1 MSAKL
6 NVDIVAQLKDFNKAM
21 SELKSEVDGI
31 SKSVVKSNNES
42 IASTK
47 KMSSTF
53 SEVGKTLASVFAVDQ
68 LISFGKAVLDTTVEF
83 QKMEA
88 VLTTALGS
96 NSAAK
101 AAMDQ
106 IVNFASSTPFQVNE
120 LTDSFVKLANRGFVP
135 TMEQMRQMGDLAS
148 SVGKSFDQLTEA
160 ILDAQTGEFER
171 LKEFGIKAS
180 QQGDI
185 VQFTFKGI
193 TTEVA
198 KSDKAIQEYLLSLGN
213 LEGVAG
219 SMEAISKTTG
229 GAISNLEDNITQL
242 FKNIGDSS
250 SGFINWFVKDLNNV
264 ISSLRNM
271 GEIFEL
277 MNPFKTIAES
287 SDEARTYL
295 LRVNDSTNDLTRTV
309 KDAASE
315 FDNLSI
321 STLISGESQTKFL
334 NEMIRLGHTV
344 EDSKALFQTYVK
356 LRKEQ
361 AASEQL
367 LASATATTTQETK
380 TNTKEAEKQAAA
392 REKAHKQRLEQLK
405 KEEEQVQKLS
415 RSYEI
420 GFQDITY
427 ATKEFNKKIEDVA
440 SSINKVQEKGPL
452 LNQIGNVD
460 DAYAAF
466 TTKGTVTGAPL
477 DTPDLS
483 QGITYTP
490 EMDEADKLHI
500 ENAMLLNQQFKEQRD
515 LGLEMSG
522 IFGPLLAQSFT
533 EMFETGQFGFASLLD
548 GLKKMAIQLAATAAA
563 AFALNLLLGGVGL
576 SGFGA
581 GSGGFKNIFKGLG
594 GGGQLG
600 GLIPMANGGIVS
612 GPTAALV
619 GEYSGARTNPEVIAP
634 LNKLQN
640 MMGGNVTFTI
650 SGDSLVGT
658 LNRANKTRARKF

>member
-21 SELKSEVDGI
+21 SELKTEVDGI
-31 SKSVVKSNNES
+31 SKSVTKSNDES

-47 KMSSTF
+47 KMSGAF
-53 SEVGKTLASVFAVDQ
+53 SDVGKTLAGVFAVDQ
-68 LISFGKAVLDTTVEF
+68 LISFGKQILATTVEF

-135 TMEQMRQMGDLAS
+135 TMEQMRQMGDVAS

-180 QQGDI
+180 AQGDV

-198 KSDKAIQEYLLSLGN
+198 KSDKAIQEYILSLGN
-213 LEGVAG
+213 LEGVSG

-271 GEIFEL
+271 GEIMEL
-277 MNPFKTIAES
+277 LNPFKTLAES
-287 SDEARTYL
+287 SDDAREYL
-295 LRVNDSTNDLTRTV
+295 LRVNDSTDDTIRTV
-309 KDAASE
+309 KDVASE
-315 FDNLSI
+315 FDNLSL
-321 STLISGESQTKFL
+321 STLEAGTSQTKFL
-334 NEMIRLGHTV
+334 HEMIKLGHTV
-344 EDSKALFQTYVK
+344 KDSKALFETYK
-356 LRKEQ
+356 KQRKEQ
-361 AASEQL
+361 GASEEL
-367 LASATATTTQETK
+367 LASATANSTAQTK
-380 TNTKEAEKQAAA
+380 SNTAEVEKQAAA
-392 REKAHKQRLEQLK
+392 RQKAHEQRVKQLRKEAEEFLKTQNATLGKVGERNAFSGQQTDVTKQMSPERLQMVQSASASILAMNKQIAATMPSIIIPEDAVLRLQAYNAAQTQLANDTALVAK
-405 KEEEQVQKLS
+405 NMGAALFVGDMFGQVLS
-415 RSYEI
+415 GLAETGKVS
-420 GFQDITY
+420 FQGI
-427 ATKEFNKKIEDVA
+427 F
-440 SSINKVQEKGPL
+440 
-452 LNQIGNVD
+452 
-460 DAYAAF
+460 DALKQMVIRFAAAIAAAF
-466 TTKGTVTGAPL
+466 TLNILTG
-477 DTPDLS
+477 
-483 QGITYTP
+483 
-490 EMDEADKLHI
+490 
-500 ENAMLLNQQFKEQRD
+500 
-515 LGLEMSG
+515 GLVMQ
-522 IFGPLLAQSFT
+522 A
-533 EMFETGQFGFASLLD
+533 
-548 GLKKMAIQLAATAAA
+548 
-563 AFALNLLLGGVGL
+563 GG
-576 SGFGA
+576 
-581 GSGGFKNIFKGLG
+581 GGKGLG
-594 GGGQLG
+594 ALIKGGKSFGIG
-600 GLIPMANGGIVS
+600 GLTPFANGGIVS
-612 GPTAALV
+612 GPTSALV
-619 GEYSGARTNPEVIAP
+619 GEYTGARTNPEVIAP
-634 LNKLQN
+634 LSKLQN

-650 SGDSLVGT
+650 SGDNLVGT

>member
-31 SKSVVKSNNES
+31 SKSVTKSNDES

-47 KMSSTF
+47 KMSGAF

-68 LISFGKAVLDTTVEF
+68 LISFGKSILATTVEF

-88 VLTTALGS
+88 VLTTSLGS

-135 TMEQMRQMGDLAS
+135 TMEQMRQMGDVAS

-180 QQGDI
+180 AQGDV

-198 KSDKAIQEYLLSLGN
+198 KSDKAIQEYILSLGN
-213 LEGVAG
+213 LDGVAG
-219 SMEAISKTTG
+219 SMEAIAATTG

-271 GEIFEL
+271 GEIIEL
-277 MNPFKTIAES
+277 MNPFKTLAES
-287 SDEARTYL
+287 SDDAREYI
-295 LRVNDSTNDLTRTV
+295 LRVNDSTDDTVRTV
-309 KDAASE
+309 KDVASE
-315 FDNLSI
+315 FDNLSL
-321 STLISGESQTKFL
+321 STLEAGTSQTKFL
-334 NEMIRLGHTV
+334 NEMIRLGHSV

-361 AASEQL
+361 GASEEL
-367 LASATATTTQETK
+367 LASATANTTTK
-380 TNTKEAEKQAAA
+380 TKENTEETRKQAEA
-392 REKAHKQRLEQLK
+392 RQKAHEQRIKQIRKESEEFQQHVRDTYKLVVRDPFGGQGPDPNRNADAERQQIMANASTKILSMNKQIAETMPGIIIPEDAVLRLQAYNAAQTQLAT
-405 KEEEQVQKLS
+405 ETALVAQNMSAALFVGDMFGQVLS
-415 RSYEI
+415 GLAET
-420 GFQDITY
+420 G
-427 ATKEFNKKIEDVA
+427 
-440 SSINKVQEKGPL
+440 KVS
-452 LNQIGNVD
+452 
-460 DAYAAF
+460 F
-466 TTKGTVTGAPL
+466 
-477 DTPDLS
+477 
-483 QGITYTP
+483 QGIFDALKQ
-490 EMDEADKLHI
+490 MVIKLAAAI
-500 ENAMLLNQQFKEQRD
+500 ASALVLNV
-515 LGLEMSG
+515 LTGG
-522 IFGPLLAQSFT
+522 LLASK
-533 EMFETGQFGFASLLD
+533 
-548 GLKKMAIQLAATAAA
+548 GLGAGAK
-563 AFALNLLLGGVGL
+563 

-581 GSGGFKNIFKGLG
+581 ILKGGSMMGI
-594 GGGQLG
+594 G
-600 GLIPMANGGIVS
+600 GLTPFANGGIVS
-612 GPTAALV
+612 GPTSALV
-619 GEYSGARTNPEVIAP
+619 GEYTGARTNPEVIAP
-634 LNKLQN
+634 LSKLQN

>member
-21 SELKSEVDGI
+21 SELKTEVDGI
-31 SKSVVKSNNES
+31 SKSVTKSNDES

-47 KMSSTF
+47 KMSGAF
-53 SEVGKTLASVFAVDQ
+53 SDVGKTLASVFAVDQ
-68 LISFGKAVLDTTVEF
+68 LISFGKSILATTVEF

-88 VLTTALGS
+88 VLSTSLGS

-106 IVNFASSTPFQVNE
+106 IVNFASTTPFQVNE

-135 TMEQMRQMGDLAS
+135 TMAQMRQMGDVAS

-171 LKEFGIKAS
+171 LKQFGIKAS
-180 QQGDI
+180 AQGDV

-219 SMEAISKTTG
+219 SMEAIAATTG

-271 GEIFEL
+271 GEIMEL
-277 MNPFKTIAES
+277 LNPFKTLAES

-295 LRVNDSTNDLTRTV
+295 LKVNDSTDDTV
-309 KDAASE
+309 KTIKDVATQ
-315 FDNLSI
+315 FDSLSL
-321 STLISGESQTKFL
+321 STLEAGTSQTKFL
-334 NEMIRLGHTV
+334 NEMIRLGHSV

-361 AASEQL
+361 SASEEL
-367 LASATATTTQETK
+367 LASATAKTTAQTK
-380 TNTKEAEKQAAA
+380 TNTAETEKQAAA
-392 REKAHKQRLEQLK
+392 RQKAHEQRVKQLRKEAEEFLKTQNATLGKVGDRNAFSGQQTDVTKQMSPERLQMVESASASILAMNKQIALTMPGIIIPEDAVARLEAYNLGQTQLAN
-405 KEEEQVQKLS
+405 ETAL
-415 RSYEI
+415 
-420 GFQDITY
+420 
-427 ATKEFNKKIEDVA
+427 VA
-440 SSINKVQEKGPL
+440 QNMGAALMVGDLFGQTLGQLAETGKVS
-452 LNQIGNVD
+452 
-460 DAYAAF
+460 F
-466 TTKGTVTGAPL
+466 
-477 DTPDLS
+477 
-483 QGITYTP
+483 QGIF
-490 EMDEADKLHI
+490 DA
-500 ENAMLLNQQFKEQRD
+500 
-515 LGLEMSG
+515 
-522 IFGPLLAQSFT
+522 
-533 EMFETGQFGFASLLD
+533 
-548 GLKKMAIQLAATAAA
+548 LKQMVLRFAAA
-563 AFALNLLLGGVGL
+563 IAAAVTLNILTGGAVMSAGKAAGAK

-581 GSGGFKNIFKGLG
+581 LLKGGKSLG
-594 GGGQLG
+594 IG
-600 GLIPMANGGIVS
+600 GLTPFANGGIVS
-612 GPTAALV
+612 GPTSALV
-619 GEYSGARTNPEVIAP
+619 GEYTGARTNPEVIAP
-634 LNKLQN
+634 LSKLQN

-650 SGDSLVGT
+650 SGDNLVGT

>member
-31 SKSVVKSNNES
+31 SKSVTKSNDES

-47 KMSSTF
+47 KMSGAF
-53 SEVGKTLASVFAVDQ
+53 SDVGKTLASVFAVDQ
-68 LISFGKAVLDTTVEF
+68 LISFGKAILDTTVQF

-96 NSAAK
+96 NSAAQ

-106 IVNFASSTPFQVNE
+106 IVDFASTTPFQVDE

-171 LKEFGIKAS
+171 LKEFGVKAS
-180 QQGDI
+180 AQGDV

-198 KSDKAIQEYLLSLGN
+198 KSDKAIQEYILSLGE
-213 LEGVAG
+213 LEGVSG
-219 SMEAISKTTG
+219 SMEAIAATTG

-264 ISSLRNM
+264 ISSLRNV
-271 GEIFEL
+271 GEIIEL

-309 KDAASE
+309 KDAAAE
-315 FDNLSI
+315 FDKLSL
-321 STLISGESQTKFL
+321 SFLVSGEGQTKFL
-334 NEMIRLGHTV
+334 NEMIKLGNTV
-344 EDSKALFQTYVK
+344 QDSKALYQTYVK

-361 AASEQL
+361 AKSEQE
-367 LASATATTTQETK
+367 LAGATATTTAQTKVNTAETQ
-380 TNTKEAEKQAAA
+380 KQAAA
-392 REKAHKQRLEQLK
+392 RQKAHEQRVEQLK
-405 KEEEQVQKLS
+405 KEEEAIQKLS

-420 GFQDITY
+420 GFEDITF
-427 ATKEFNKKIEDVA
+427 ATKDFNDRIQSLALGLKNDGA
-440 SSINKVQEKGPL
+440 
-452 LNQIGNVD
+452 
-460 DAYAAF
+460 
-466 TTKGTVTGAPL
+466 TTTNAE
-477 DTPDLS
+477 TPNLAE
-483 QGITYTP
+483 GITYTP

-500 ENAMLLNQQFKEQRD
+500 QNAMLLNQQFKEQRD
-515 LGLEMSG
+515 LGLQMSG
-522 IFGPLLAQSFT
+522 IFGPMLAQSFT
-533 EMFETGQFGFASLLD
+533 EMFETGNFGFASLLD

-600 GLIPMANGGIVS
+600 GLIPFANGGIVS
-612 GPTAALV
+612 GPTSALV
-619 GEYSGARTNPEVIAP
+619 GEYTGARTNPEVIAP
-634 LNKLQN
+634 LSKLQN

-650 SGDSLVGT
+650 SGDNLVGT

>member
-21 SELKSEVDGI
+21 SKLKTEVDGI
-31 SKSVVKSNNES
+31 SKSVTKSNEES

-47 KMSSTF
+47 KMSGAF
-53 SEVGKTLASVFAVDQ
+53 SEVGKTLAGVFAVDQ
-68 LISFGKAVLDTTVEF
+68 LISFGKSILATTVEF

-88 VLTTALGS
+88 VLSTSLGS

-106 IVNFASSTPFQVNE
+106 IVNFASTTPFQVNE

-135 TMEQMRQMGDLAS
+135 TMQQMRQMGDVAS

-160 ILDAQTGEFER
+160 ILDAQTSEFER
-171 LKEFGIKAS
+171 LKQFGIKAS
-180 QQGDI
+180 AQGDV

-198 KSDKAIQEYLLSLGN
+198 KSDKAIQEYILSLGN

-219 SMEAISKTTG
+219 SMEAIAATTG

-271 GEIFEL
+271 GEIMEL
-277 MNPFKTIAES
+277 LNPFKTLAES

-295 LRVNDSTNDLTRTV
+295 LKVNDSTDDTV
-309 KDAASE
+309 KTIKDVATQ
-315 FDNLSI
+315 FDSLSL
-321 STLISGESQTKFL
+321 STLEAGTSQTKFL
-334 NEMIRLGHTV
+334 NEMIRLGHSV

-361 AASEQL
+361 SASEEL
-367 LASATATTTQETK
+367 LASATAKTTAQTK
-380 TNTKEAEKQAAA
+380 TNTAETEKQAAA
-392 REKAHKQRLEQLK
+392 RQKAHEQRIKQLRKESEEFLKSQNATLGKVGQRDPFSGQQTDVTKQMSPERLQMVQSASASILAMNKQIALTMPGIIIPEDAVARLEAYNLGQTQLAN
-405 KEEEQVQKLS
+405 ETALVAQNMGAALMVGDMFGQVLS
-415 RSYEI
+415 GLAET
-420 GFQDITY
+420 G
-427 ATKEFNKKIEDVA
+427 KI
-440 SSINKVQEKGPL
+440 S
-452 LNQIGNVD
+452 
-460 DAYAAF
+460 F
-466 TTKGTVTGAPL
+466 
-477 DTPDLS
+477 
-483 QGITYTP
+483 QGIF
-490 EMDEADKLHI
+490 DA
-500 ENAMLLNQQFKEQRD
+500 
-515 LGLEMSG
+515 
-522 IFGPLLAQSFT
+522 
-533 EMFETGQFGFASLLD
+533 
-548 GLKKMAIQLAATAAA
+548 LKQMVIRFAAA
-563 AFALNLLLGGVGL
+563 IAAAVTLNILTGGAVMSAGKAAGAK

-581 GSGGFKNIFKGLG
+581 LLKGGSLKGI
-594 GGGQLG
+594 G
-600 GLIPMANGGIVS
+600 GLMPFANGGIVS
-612 GPTAALV
+612 GPTSALV
-619 GEYSGARTNPEVIAP
+619 GEYTGARTNPEVIAP
-634 LNKLQN
+634 LSKLQN

-650 SGDSLVGT
+650 SGDNLVGT

>member
-21 SELKSEVDGI
+21 SELKTEVDGI
-31 SKSVVKSNNES
+31 SKSVTKSNDES

-47 KMSSTF
+47 KMSGAF
-53 SEVGKTLASVFAVDQ
+53 SDVGKTLASVFAVDQ
-68 LISFGKAVLDTTVEF
+68 LISFGKQIINTTAEF

-135 TMEQMRQMGDLAS
+135 TMEQMRQMGDVAS

-180 QQGDI
+180 AQGDV

-198 KSDKAIQEYLLSLGN
+198 KSDKAIQDYLLSLGN

-271 GEIFEL
+271 GEIIEL
-277 MNPFKTIAES
+277 MNPFKTLAES
-287 SDEARTYL
+287 SDDAREYI
-295 LRVNDSTNDLTRTV
+295 LRVNDSTDDMVRTV
-309 KDAASE
+309 KDVATE
-315 FDNLSI
+315 FDSLSL
-321 STLISGESQTKFL
+321 STLEAGTSQTKFL
-334 NEMIRLGHTV
+334 NEMIRLGHSV

-361 AASEQL
+361 GASEEL
-367 LASATATTTQETK
+367 LASATAKTTAETK
-380 TNTKEAEKQAAA
+380 TSTAETEKQAAA
-392 REKAHKQRLEQLK
+392 RQKAHEQRIKQLRKESEEFLKTQNATLGKVGQRDPFSGQQTDVTKQMSPERLQMVQSASASILAMNKQIALTMPGIIIPEDAITRLEAYNLGQTQLAN
-405 KEEEQVQKLS
+405 ETALVAQNMGAALMVGDLFGQALGQLAET
-415 RSYEI
+415 
-420 GFQDITY
+420 G
-427 ATKEFNKKIEDVA
+427 KI
-440 SSINKVQEKGPL
+440 S
-452 LNQIGNVD
+452 
-460 DAYAAF
+460 F
-466 TTKGTVTGAPL
+466 
-477 DTPDLS
+477 
-483 QGITYTP
+483 QGIF
-490 EMDEADKLHI
+490 DA
-500 ENAMLLNQQFKEQRD
+500 
-515 LGLEMSG
+515 
-522 IFGPLLAQSFT
+522 
-533 EMFETGQFGFASLLD
+533 
-548 GLKKMAIQLAATAAA
+548 LKQMVIRFAAA
-563 AFALNLLLGGVGL
+563 IAAAVTLNILTGGAVMSAGKAAGAK

-581 GSGGFKNIFKGLG
+581 LLKGGKSMGI
-594 GGGQLG
+594 G
-600 GLIPMANGGIVS
+600 GLTPFANGGIVS
-612 GPTAALV
+612 GPTPALV
-619 GEYSGARTNPEVIAP
+619 GEYTGARTNPEVIAP
-634 LNKLQN
+634 LSKLQN

-650 SGDSLVGT
+650 SGDNLVGT

>member
-68 LISFGKAVLDTTVEF
+68 LISFGKAILDTTVEF

-180 QQGDI
+180 QQGDV

-600 GLIPMANGGIVS
+600 GLIPFANGGIVS

-634 LNKLQN
+634 LSKLQN

>member
-31 SKSVVKSNNES
+31 SKSVTKSNDES

-47 KMSSTF
+47 KMSGAF

-68 LISFGKAVLDTTVEF
+68 LISFGKSILATTVEF

-88 VLTTALGS
+88 VLTTSLGS

-135 TMEQMRQMGDLAS
+135 TMEQMRQMGDVAS

-180 QQGDI
+180 AQGDV

-198 KSDKAIQEYLLSLGN
+198 KSDKAIQEYILSLGN
-213 LEGVAG
+213 LDGVAG
-219 SMEAISKTTG
+219 SMEAIAATTG

-271 GEIFEL
+271 GEIMEL
-277 MNPFKTIAES
+277 LNPFKTLAES
-287 SDEARTYL
+287 SDDAREYI
-295 LRVNDSTNDLTRTV
+295 LRVNDSTDDTVRTV
-309 KDAASE
+309 KDVASE
-315 FDNLSI
+315 FDNLSM
-321 STLISGESQTKFL
+321 STLVAGTSQTKFL
-334 NEMIRLGHTV
+334 NEMIRLGHSV
-344 EDSKALFQTYVK
+344 EDSKALFHTYVK

-361 AASEQL
+361 GASEEL
-367 LASATATTTQETK
+367 LASATAKTTAQTK
-380 TNTKEAEKQAAA
+380 TNTAETEKQAAA
-392 REKAHKQRLEQLK
+392 RQKAHEQRVKQLRKEAEEYIKSENATLGKVGERNAFSGQQTDVTKQMSPERLQMVQSASASILAMNKQIALTMPGIIIPEDAVARLQAYNVAQTELAT
-405 KEEEQVQKLS
+405 ETALVAQNMNAALFVGDMFGQVLS
-415 RSYEI
+415 GLAET
-420 GFQDITY
+420 G
-427 ATKEFNKKIEDVA
+427 
-440 SSINKVQEKGPL
+440 KVS
-452 LNQIGNVD
+452 
-460 DAYAAF
+460 F
-466 TTKGTVTGAPL
+466 
-477 DTPDLS
+477 
-483 QGITYTP
+483 QGIF
-490 EMDEADKLHI
+490 DA
-500 ENAMLLNQQFKEQRD
+500 
-515 LGLEMSG
+515 
-522 IFGPLLAQSFT
+522 
-533 EMFETGQFGFASLLD
+533 
-548 GLKKMAIQLAATAAA
+548 LKQMVIRFAAA
-563 AFALNLLLGGVGL
+563 IAAAITLNILTGGLVMKAGEAAGGKSGLSKLILGGK
-576 SGFGA
+576 A
-581 GSGGFKNIFKGLG
+581 KGI
-594 GGGQLG
+594 G
-600 GLIPMANGGIVS
+600 GLTPFANGGIVS
-612 GPTAALV
+612 GPTSALV
-619 GEYSGARTNPEVIAP
+619 GEYTGARTNPEVIAP
-634 LNKLQN
+634 LSKLQN

-650 SGDSLVGT
+650 SGDNLVGT

>member
-21 SELKSEVDGI
+21 SELKTEVDGI
-31 SKSVVKSNNES
+31 SKSVTKSNDES

-47 KMSSTF
+47 KMSGAF
-53 SEVGKTLASVFAVDQ
+53 SDVGKTLASVFAVDQ
-68 LISFGKAVLDTTVEF
+68 LISFGKQILATTVEF

-106 IVNFASSTPFQVNE
+106 IVNFASKTPFQVNE

-135 TMEQMRQMGDLAS
+135 TMEQMRQMGDVAS

-180 QQGDI
+180 AQGDV

-198 KSDKAIQEYLLSLGN
+198 KSDKAIQEYILSLGN

-271 GEIFEL
+271 GEIIEL
-277 MNPFKTIAES
+277 MNPFKTLAES
-287 SDEARTYL
+287 SDDAREYI
-295 LRVNDSTNDLTRTV
+295 LRVNDSTDDTIRTV
-309 KDAASE
+309 KDVASE
-315 FDNLSI
+315 FDNLSL
-321 STLISGESQTKFL
+321 STLEAGTSQTKFL
-334 NEMIRLGHTV
+334 NEMIRLGHSV

-361 AASEQL
+361 GASEEL
-367 LASATATTTQETK
+367 LASATAKTTAETK
-380 TNTKEAEKQAAA
+380 TSTAETEKQAAA
-392 REKAHKQRLEQLK
+392 RQKAHEQRIKQLRKESEEFLKTQNATLGKVGQRDPFSGQQTDVTKQMSPERLQMVQSASASILAMNKQIALTMPGIIIPEDAVLRLQAYNAAQTQLATETDLVAK
-405 KEEEQVQKLS
+405 NMGAALFVGDMFGQVLS
-415 RSYEI
+415 GLAET
-420 GFQDITY
+420 G
-427 ATKEFNKKIEDVA
+427 KI
-440 SSINKVQEKGPL
+440 S
-452 LNQIGNVD
+452 
-460 DAYAAF
+460 F
-466 TTKGTVTGAPL
+466 
-477 DTPDLS
+477 
-483 QGITYTP
+483 QGIFDALKQ
-490 EMDEADKLHI
+490 MVIK
-500 ENAMLLNQQFKEQRD
+500 
-515 LGLEMSG
+515 
-522 IFGPLLAQSFT
+522 
-533 EMFETGQFGFASLLD
+533 FAV
-548 GLKKMAIQLAATAAA
+548 AIASAV
-563 AFALNLLLGGVGL
+563 ALNILTGGML
-576 SGFGA
+576 ASK
-581 GSGGFKNIFKGLG
+581 GGGKGLG
-594 GGGQLG
+594 AVLKGGKMMGMG
-600 GLIPMANGGIVS
+600 GLTPFANGGIVS
-612 GPTAALV
+612 GPTPALV
-619 GEYSGARTNPEVIAP
+619 GEYTGARTNPEVIAP
-634 LNKLQN
+634 LSKLQN

-650 SGDSLVGT
+650 SGDNLVGT

>member
-6 NVDIVAQLKDFNKAM
+6 NVDIVAQLKEFNKSM
-21 SELKSEVDGI
+21 TELKSEVNDVNKSI
-31 SKSVVKSNNES
+31 SQSNEETTK
-42 IASTK
+42 STK
-47 KMSSTF
+47 KMGSAF
-53 SEVGKTLASVFAVDQ
+53 ADVGKTMAAVFTVD
-68 LISFGKAVLDTTVEF
+68 LLVNLGKKILDTTVEF

-120 LTDSFVKLANRGFVP
+120 LTDAFVKLSNRGFIP
-135 TMEQMRQMGDLAS
+135 TMDEMRRMGDLAS

-160 ILDAQTGEFER
+160 ILDAQSGEFER

-180 QQGDI
+180 QQGDV

-193 TTEVA
+193 TTEVQ
-198 KSDKAIQEYLLSLGN
+198 KSDKAIQEYLLGLGN

-229 GAISNLEDNITQL
+229 GQISNLEDNITQL

-250 SGFINWFVKDLNNV
+250 SGFINWFIKDLNNV
-264 ISSLRNM
+264 ISTMRNF
-271 GEIFEL
+271 GEVVEL
-277 MNPFKTIAES
+277 MNPFKTLSES
-287 SDEARTYL
+287 SEEARTYL
-295 LRVNDSTNDLTRTV
+295 LKVNDSTDDLDRTI
-309 KDAASE
+309 KDVASQ
-315 FDNLSI
+315 FDTLSI
-321 STLISGESQTKFL
+321 STLTAGQAQTKFL

-361 AASEQL
+361 ASSEEM
-367 LASATATTTQETK
+367 LATSTSATTAATKQ
-380 TNTKEAEKQAAA
+380 NTAEAEKQAAA
-392 REKAHKQRLEQLK
+392 RQKAHEQRMAQIK
-405 KEEEQVQKLS
+405 KEQEELAKLS

-420 GFQDITY
+420 AFEDITY
-427 ATKEFNKKIEDVA
+427 ATKEYQDKIAAALTQQDTQKTFELDISGIEAPEQDAEDQKKIEQA
-440 SSINKVQEKGPL
+440 RL
-452 LNQIGNVD
+452 LNEEL
-460 DAYAAF
+460 A
-466 TTKGTVTGAPL
+466 
-477 DTPDLS
+477 
-483 QGITYTP
+483 
-490 EMDEADKLHI
+490 
-500 ENAMLLNQQFKEQRD
+500 NQKA
-515 LGLEMSG
+515 LGLEISG
-522 IFGPLLAQSFT
+522 IFGPMITDSFVQ
-533 EMFETGQFGFASLLD
+533 MFETGKFGFQSLMD

-563 AFALNLLLGGVGL
+563 AFALNILLGGIGVK
-576 SGFGA
+576 GFGA

-600 GLIPMANGGIVS
+600 GLIPFANGGIVS
-612 GPTAALV
+612 GPTPALV
-619 GEYSGARTNPEVIAP
+619 GEYTGARTNPEVIAP
-634 LNKLQN
+634 LSKLQN

-650 SGDSLVGT
+650 SGDNLVGT

>member
-31 SKSVVKSNNES
+31 SKSVTKSNDES

-47 KMSSTF
+47 KMSGTF
-53 SEVGKTLASVFAVDQ
+53 SDVGKTLASVFAVDQ
-68 LISFGKAVLDTTVEF
+68 LISFGKAILNTTVEF

-106 IVNFASSTPFQVNE
+106 IVDFASTTPFQVDE

-171 LKEFGIKAS
+171 LKEFGVKAS
-180 QQGDI
+180 AQGDV

-193 TTEVA
+193 TTEVE

-213 LEGVAG
+213 LEGVSG
-219 SMEAISKTTG
+219 SMEAIAATTG

-271 GEIFEL
+271 GEIIEL
-277 MNPFKTIAES
+277 MNPFKTLAES
-287 SDEARTYL
+287 SDDAREYI
-295 LRVNDSTNDLTRTV
+295 LRVNDSTDDMVRTV
-309 KDAASE
+309 KDVATE
-315 FDNLSI
+315 FDSLSL
-321 STLISGESQTKFL
+321 STLEAGTSQTKFL
-334 NEMIRLGHTV
+334 NEMIRLGYSL

-361 AASEQL
+361 GASEEL
-367 LASATATTTQETK
+367 LASATANTTAKTKENTEETK
-380 TNTKEAEKQAAA
+380 KQAEA
-392 REKAHKQRLEQLK
+392 RAKAHEQRLKQLRK
-405 KEEEQVQKLS
+405 DSEEFQKHVRETYKLVVRDPFGGPAPDQNRNADAERQQIMVNASEKIVAMNKQIAATMPGIIIPEDAVARLQAYNTAQTQLATETALVAQNMGAALFVGDMFGQVLS
-415 RSYEI
+415 GLAETGKVS
-420 GFQDITY
+420 FQGI
-427 ATKEFNKKIEDVA
+427 F
-440 SSINKVQEKGPL
+440 
-452 LNQIGNVD
+452 
-460 DAYAAF
+460 DALKQMVIRFAAAIAAAF
-466 TTKGTVTGAPL
+466 TLNILTG
-477 DTPDLS
+477 
-483 QGITYTP
+483 
-490 EMDEADKLHI
+490 
-500 ENAMLLNQQFKEQRD
+500 
-515 LGLEMSG
+515 GLVMQ
-522 IFGPLLAQSFT
+522 A
-533 EMFETGQFGFASLLD
+533 
-548 GLKKMAIQLAATAAA
+548 
-563 AFALNLLLGGVGL
+563 GG
-576 SGFGA
+576 
-581 GSGGFKNIFKGLG
+581 GGKGLG
-594 GGGQLG
+594 ALIKGGKSFGIG
-600 GLIPMANGGIVS
+600 GLTPFAAGGIVS

-619 GEYSGARTNPEVIAP
+619 GEYSGAKTNPEVIAP
-634 LNKLQN
+634 LSKLQN